1 MANREKPLRILS
13 LDGGGVR
20 GLSSLLILRSIMENI
35 AKEKKDGTSVDSMRP
50 CDYFDCITGAG
61 IGGVIALLLGRLKLT
76 MLECTV
82 EYRMLSSLKY
92 REESI
97 SPLFDINDFISICNR
112 ITKKYEIS
120 DILQEPGNEGPLT
133 FVYAMA
139 KNKKL
144 QCLRTYPSTDD
155 SIDPE
160 RTPISTVMAAL
171 MTARGLFTEVSLNG
185 EFGDKITFLD
195 QPYPWSFSNPIIE
208 AVTEAQGRTKGAEIG
223 VIVSIGTGDVAKDD
237 IQDLALLGHMVIYA
251 AIPCG
256 FLGIRIVGLLGSPIL
271 ISERYE
277 DGFGNTNS

>member
-1 MANREKPLRILS
+1 MSTRWRW
-13 LDGGGVR
+13 VR

-61 IGGVIALLLGRLKLT
+61 IGG
-76 MLECTV
+76 
-82 EYRMLSSLKY
+82 
-92 REESI
+92 
-97 SPLFDINDFISICNR
+97 

-144 QCLRTYPSTDD
+144 QCLRTYPSADD

-160 RTPISTVMAAL
+160 RIPISTVMAAL
-171 MTARGLFTEVSLNG
+171 MTARGLFNEVSLNG
-185 EFGDKITFLD
+185 ESGDKVTFLD

-223 VIVSIGTGDVAKDD
+223 VIVSIGTGEVAKDD
-237 IQDLALLGHMVIYA
+237 IQDLALLGQLDLPGSLNQSLLKMNA
-251 AIPCG
+251 MKTALAIPIHKG
-256 FLGIRIVGLLGSPIL
+256 ENI
-271 ISERYE
+271 
-277 DGFGNTNS
+277 